1 MILYSY
7 LCPFMSTKRLGHM
20 EQEPIPATPLT
31 FFGNWCFPV
40 FSVTQIK
47 CEKLHFGSQETG
59 RQVHC
64 RMQDGEVLQGDYINC
79 LEQGDGIV

>member
-1 MILYSY
+1 
-7 LCPFMSTKRLGHM
+7 M

-31 FFGNWCFPV
+31 FFGHWCFPV

-47 CEKLHFGSQETG
+47 LHFEKLHFGSQETG
-59 RQVHC
+59 TQVHF
-64 RMQDGEVLQGDYINC
+64 RIQDGEVLQGDYISC